1 MNLFIYPQFSNSG
14 MSEISRG
21 YAKLFGIPT
30 NTDDFREYEL
40 TLFKMF
46 VEEHYLPSI
55 ENILKSYLSGFTH
68 MEPLKDIDK
77 LFELSDIKPIREN
90 GPNVL
95 ANKYIYVTYAPE
107 FLKCV
112 NLVNHTD
119 NNESKNAF
127 RRKLELDISFY
138 TKTLSYAKTLS
149 TEAALKDDAYISIL
163 GMFKAICLPIDMPLT
178 MAMSATQTALKN
190 LSPDEAAE
198 EFWLRPIE
206 TANLTEFKKQ
216 YEAVVKF
223 IK

>member
-55 ENILKSYLSGFTH
+55 ENILKSYLF
-68 MEPLKDIDK
+68 
-77 LFELSDIKPIREN
+77 
-90 GPNVL
+90 
-95 ANKYIYVTYAPE
+95 
-107 FLKCV
+107 
-112 NLVNHTD
+112 
-119 NNESKNAF
+119 
-127 RRKLELDISFY
+127 
-138 TKTLSYAKTLS
+138 
-149 TEAALKDDAYISIL
+149 SIL